1 MQKEFKDERLFLL
14 NKKDASQW
22 TRQDLLKTIDDCET
36 KIHTGHGQKGRQE
49 WIAIKKKLQERLQLF
64 TETPAAEE
72 EFSTDTVGASSEVV
86 EMPTGKNK
94 SRIMYMEYKGGGLTG
109 PARIG
114 RVRFSKTGKSI
125 YYRDQKFQS
134 LKGGGYKANYFDAA
148 TGEEYWISG
157 PRKDGLDRLYGE
169 RQPVE
174 IDEDVREEY
183 WLTIRNLPAKVNSRL
198 AWP

>member
-1 MQKEFKDERLFLL
+1 MTEQKSKIDFSPQSEE
-14 NKKDASQW
+14 
-22 TRQDLLKTIDDCET
+22 TI
-36 KIHTGHGQKGRQE
+36 
-49 WIAIKKKLQERLQLF
+49 
-64 TETPAAEE
+64 
-72 EFSTDTVGASSEVV
+72 SEVQ
-86 EMPTGKNK
+86 EIPTAKNK

-125 YYRDQKFQS
+125 YYRDQKFQR
-134 LKGGGYKANYFDAA
+134 LKRGGYKANYFDAA

-183 WLTIRNLPAKVNSRL
+183 WLTIRNLPAKINSRL